1 MSAICPSL
9 RHRLTRVRR
18 GITSLEFALLAPV
31 LMTMLIGT
39 YETTQLVRAYMTLG
53 VATQAMAD
61 LLSHGDPDTSAQ
73 VTDACNGA
81 RLVMA
86 PFTAANFSASIVAL
100 KNTAGTVGLNW
111 SNASCGTPTVMTSA
125 AAITLGTPLV
135 PNAADEVFIV
145 QSNYSYNA
153 RTSLVLNAT
162 FALGYQAFARP
173 RVPPP

>member
-1 MSAICPSL
+1 MTAPRSSL
-9 RHRLTRVRR
+9 RQRFAEARSGV
-18 GITSLEFALLAPV
+18 TSLEFALLGPI
-31 LMTMLIGT
+31 LMVMLIGT

-100 KNTAGTVGLNW
+100 KNNAGTVAVNW
-111 SNASCGTPTVMTSA
+111 TSTSCGTPTAMTSA
-125 AAITLGTPLV
+125 AAITLGSPLV
-135 PNAADEVFIV
+135 PNAADETFIV
-145 QSNYSYNA
+145 QSNYTYNA